1 MGNRTL
7 KRIMAIS
14 GTGFVL
20 FLFIF
25 MLITLLIGSLE
36 EGHFVMDYML
46 PAELNVMVFIGLMLL
61 IISSWFSRSD
71 TVFFV
76 LIGGIALILFLIIII
91 FGGDFIFTV
100 IPLILFDIAVLAL
113 GIFGLLYCYKLFK

>member
-20 FLFIF
+20 FPFIF
-25 MLITLLIGSLE
+25 MLITSLIGSLE

-46 PAELNVMVFIGLMLL
+46 PTELSVMVFIGLMLL
-61 IISSWFSRSD
+61 ISSAWFSRSD

-91 FGGDFIFTV
+91 FWWRLHFYGNSPYSF
-100 IPLILFDIAVLAL
+100 
-113 GIFGLLYCYKLFK
+113 